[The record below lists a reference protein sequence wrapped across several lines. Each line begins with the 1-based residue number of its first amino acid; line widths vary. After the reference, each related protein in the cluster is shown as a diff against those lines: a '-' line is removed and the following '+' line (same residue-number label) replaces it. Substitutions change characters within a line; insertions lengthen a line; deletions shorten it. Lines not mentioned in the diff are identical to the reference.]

1 MAGYLNKVQ
10 LIGNLGR
17 DPEIRSLQSG
27 GKVVHLSIAT
37 TESWSDKRSGERRE
51 QTEWHRVVIFSDGLA
66 NVVETYLHKGS
77 KVYIEGSL
85 KTRKW
90 TDQRNEDRFTTEIV
104 LQPFNGKLIMLDG
117 ANNRDANDG
126 RDSSD
131 DATSREADKQR
142 DSATATDNGLS
153 GDIPF

>member
-1 MAGYLNKVQ
+1 MTGYLNKIQ

-17 DPEIRSLQSG
+17 DPEVRNMPSG

-37 TESWSDKRSGERRE
+37 TESWTDKRSNEQRE
-51 QTEWHRVVIFSDGLA
+51 QTEWHRVVICSDGLA

-77 KVYIEGSL
+77 KVYVEGSL

-90 TDQRNEDRFTTEIV
+90 TDPNSGDRFATEVV

-117 ANNRDANDG
+117 ANG
-126 RDSSD
+126 RYPDNAPASSAPSDHNID
-131 DATSREADKQR
+131 D
-142 DSATATDNGLS
+142 N
-153 GDIPF
+153 IPY

>member
-1 MAGYLNKVQ
+1 MAGYINKVQ

-27 GKVVHLSIAT
+27 TKVVNLSIAT
-37 TESWSDKRSGERRE
+37 TESWTDKRSRERRE

-77 KVYIEGSL
+77 KVYVEGSL

-90 TDQRNEDRFTTEIV
+90 TDQRNEERLTTEIV
-104 LQPFNGKLIMLDG
+104 LQPFNGKLIMLD
-117 ANNRDANDG
+117 
-126 RDSSD
+126 
-131 DATSREADKQR
+131 
-142 DSATATDNGLS
+142 SATNRETNNTQSSSAPTDNGLS
-153 GDIPF
+153 DDIPF

>member
-17 DPEIRSLQSG
+17 DPDVRTMQSG
-27 GKVVHLSIAT
+27 GKVVNLSIAT
-37 TESWSDKRSGERRE
+37 TETWTDKRSGERRE

-66 NVVETYLHKGS
+66 SVVERFLRKGS
-77 KVYIEGSL
+77 KVYVEGSL

-90 TDQRNEDRFTTEIV
+90 TDQHNEERFSTEIV

-117 ANNRDANDG
+117 TNGRAETNGRPSAADG
-126 RDSSD
+126 SD
-131 DATSREADKQR
+131 D
-142 DSATATDNGLS
+142 LS
-153 GDIPF
+153 DDIPF

>member
-10 LIGNLGR
+10 LIGNLGH
-17 DPEIRSLQSG
+17 DPEVCSMQSG
-27 GKVVHLSIAT
+27 AKVVNLSIAT
-37 TESWSDKRSGERRE
+37 TESWTDKRSGECRE

-66 NVVETYLHKGS
+66 NVVERYLRKAS
-77 KVYIEGSL
+77 KLYVEGSL

-90 TDQRNEDRFTTEIV
+90 TDQHNEERFTTEIV

-117 ANNRDANDG
+117 ANARDTVNE
-126 RDSSD
+126 RDPGASSD
-131 DATSREADKQR
+131 
-142 DSATATDNGLS
+142 NNPV

>member
-17 DPEIRSLQSG
+17 DPEIRALQSG
-27 GKVVHLSIAT
+27 GKVVNLSIAT
-37 TESWSDKRSGERRE
+37 SESWTDKRSGERRE

-77 KVYIEGSL
+77 KVYVEGSL

-90 TDQRNEDRFTTEIV
+90 TDQGNVERFSTEIV

-117 ANNRDANDG
+117 TNGRDANNA
-126 RDSSD
+126 RSSNESTDKELD
-131 DATSREADKQR
+131 D
-142 DSATATDNGLS
+142 N
-153 GDIPF
+153 IPF

>member
-17 DPEIRSLQSG
+17 DPEVRTMPSG
-27 GKVVHLSIAT
+27 GKVVNLSIAT
-37 TESWSDKRSGERRE
+37 TESWIDKRSNARRE

-77 KVYIEGSL
+77 KVYVEGSL

-90 TDQRNEDRFTTEIV
+90 TDPNNGDRYATEVV
-104 LQPFNGKLIMLDG
+104 LQPFNGRLIMLD
-117 ANNRDANDG
+117 ATNG
-126 RDSSD
+126 RDS
-131 DATSREADKQR
+131 
-142 DSATATDNGLS
+142 DSARSSSAPGDQAMDDN
-153 GDIPF
+153 IPY

>member
-17 DPEIRSLQSG
+17 DPDVRTLQSG
-27 GKVVHLSIAT
+27 GKVVNLSIAT
-37 TESWSDKRSGERRE
+37 SESWTDKRSGERRE

-77 KVYIEGSL
+77 KVYVEGSL

-90 TDQRNEDRFTTEIV
+90 ADQSNVERFSTEIV

-117 ANNRDANDG
+117 PGGREANDG
-126 RDSSD
+126 RDPGPAS
-131 DATSREADKQR
+131 
-142 DSATATDNGLS
+142 DNGP
-153 GDIPF
+153 DDEIPY

>member
-17 DPEIRSLQSG
+17 DPEVRTLQSG
-27 GKVVHLSIAT
+27 GKVVNLSIAT
-37 TESWSDKRSGERRE
+37 SESWIDKRSGEHRE

-77 KVYIEGSL
+77 KVYVEGAL

-90 TDQRNEDRFTTEIV
+90 TDQHNEERYSTEVV

-117 ANNRDANDG
+117 ASG
-126 RDSSD
+126 RDTNNARPSSEPTNKD
-131 DATSREADKQR
+131 LDEH
-142 DSATATDNGLS
+142 
-153 GDIPF
+153 IPF